1 MSDREE
7 NICLIVVLAL
17 LVTVLGCWGIYK
29 YLHMGE
35 QNDTADSAA
44 EYSYKVKGSPY
55 TFPDIMLELTFDRE
69 LSAEEKQDF
78 CSGVADK
85 MYENFEDDEKHLIHY
100 MDYSDTDTAGSSV
113 ELYIDFG
120 CNDGTGLDV
129 LMEYLD
135 GTEAGLVKVEF
146 V

>member
-29 YLHMGE
+29 FLHRSE
-35 QNDTADSAA
+35 QADTTDTAA

-69 LSAEEKQDF
+69 LSPEEKQDF

-85 MYENFEDDEKHLIHY
+85 MFENFEDDEKHLIHY
-100 MDYSDTDTAGSSV
+100 MDCSNTDTADRMIGIYV
-113 ELYIDFG
+113 DFG

-129 LMEYLD
+129 LLEYLD
-135 GTEAGLVKVEF
+135 GTVVGLVKVEF